1 MSYTPRLYPDLVQDL
16 LTTLTGGTVREGL
29 VVPADPSVPARLAL
43 LANRPVRRVSHVQGV
58 TVVGRGPAA
67 QDVDVVFTDADYELV
82 SAAGT
87 GDLDSLRFRPK
98 GRQPKPGSTL
108 VVNYYPVSTGPT
120 PVTDLNVGSVVRTLV
135 ETVAL
140 ELAVAYQQLGQVY
153 QSAFV
158 GTASGG
164 SLDEVVQLVGIT
176 RTPGGAPAVVL
187 TFTRPPGAANARLTV
202 PAGTAVTDAK
212 GSRYLTAEDLD
223 LEPGETSRTVT
234 AFGESPATPVAGA
247 GTLTRLEVA
256 LADIAGVSNDK
267 PAYVLEGPEADD
279 TLRRRA
285 RRALHGAVRG
295 TLDALV
301 TAVEG
306 VSGVQRVTATEPADQ
321 PGVVQLDIAYAD
333 ESDPT
338 KQEVAAAIA
347 AFRPAGIRVEDG
359 PAAKVMVTVSIG
371 ITLAGS
377 TPLAAADLAA
387 LQDSI
392 SGQITAYVQS
402 VPPGGQLRRARL
414 SSLAMQDPRVVDAT
428 VQLAWSGGSGEEL
441 ALPDGQVAVVDHVV
455 FAAPALESAA
465 TAAGSSTVDATL
477 PVLLSTGT
485 TVDVATTA
493 ITAALSAYLA
503 GRTPQAPLSV
513 ASLATAIRNDALFT
527 LVRAS
532 VTLTVRSGGQFTQL
546 SDQIGSYAPQPGERL
561 ILGHLDVST
570 APGGG

>member
-1 MSYTPRLYPDLVQDL
+1 MSYTPRLYPDLVLDL

-29 VVPADPSVPARLAL
+29 VVPADPGVPARLAL

-82 SAAGT
+82 SAAST
-87 GDLDSLRFRPK
+87 GDLDSLRFRAK

-140 ELAVAYQQLGQVY
+140 ELAVAYQQLSHVY
-153 QSAFV
+153 ESAFV
-158 GTASGG
+158 GTANGG
-164 SLDEVVQLVGIT
+164 SLDEVVRLVGIT
-176 RTPGGAPAVVL
+176 RTPAGAPAVVL
-187 TFTRPPGAANARLTV
+187 TFTRPSGAANARLTV

-212 GSRYLTAEDLD
+212 GNRYLTVEDLD

-234 AFGESPATPVAGA
+234 AFGESAVTPVAGA
-247 GTLTRLEVA
+247 GTLTRLEVT
-256 LADIAGVSNDK
+256 IAGIATVGNDR
-267 PAYVLEGPEADD
+267 PAYVLDGPEADD
-279 TLRRRA
+279 ALRRRA

-306 VSGVQRVTATEPADQ
+306 VPGVQRVTATEPADQ
-321 PGVVQLDIAYAD
+321 PGVVLLDIAYAD
-333 ESDPT
+333 ESDQT
-338 KQEVAAAIA
+338 KQAVAAAIR
-347 AFRPAGIRVEDG
+347 AFRPAGIRVQDS
-359 PAAKVMVTVSIG
+359 PAAKVQVTVSIG

-377 TPLAAADLAA
+377 TPLTAADLAA
-387 LQDSI
+387 LQSSI

-402 VPPGGQLRRARL
+402 VPPGGQVRRARL
-414 SSLAMQDPRVVDAT
+414 SSLTMQDPRVVDAT

-441 ALPDGQVAVVDHVV
+441 ALPDGQVAAVDHVV
-455 FAAPALESAA
+455 FAAPVLESAA

-477 PVLLSTGT
+477 PVLLSAGT
-485 TVDVATTA
+485 TLDTATRA
-493 ITAALSAYLA
+493 ITAALSSYL
-503 GRTPQAPLSV
+503 GERTPQASLSV
-513 ASLATAIRNDALFT
+513 VSLATAIRNDTLFT

-546 SDQIGSYAPQPGERL
+546 SDQVGSYAPRPGERL
-561 ILGHLDVST
+561 VLGRLDVAS